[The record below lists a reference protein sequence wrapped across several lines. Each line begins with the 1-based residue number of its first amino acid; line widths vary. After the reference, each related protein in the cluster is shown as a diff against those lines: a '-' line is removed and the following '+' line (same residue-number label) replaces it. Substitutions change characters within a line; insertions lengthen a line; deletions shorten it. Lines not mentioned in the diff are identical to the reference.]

1 MRKIEVKSMSV
12 KNFKGCKSLDIS
24 FSNVTNIY
32 GRNASGKTTVA
43 DAFSWLLFGKDSQG
57 REKFQIRPLDEKNM
71 LIDKT
76 AIYVKAILA
85 VDGKTVKLEKAQE
98 QNWVKKRGS
107 EAEEL
112 AGNINKYAIDSFPM
126 SEKEYKEKIAEII
139 PEDLFKLVADPKSF
153 PTLPWKKQREI
164 LLQIVSGVT
173 EEDLLNQEPDTYACI
188 ADDLR
193 RAPVEKCMK
202 KVKKQLAPLEKAR
215 EEIPIRIDEARKSL
229 VEVENLSDLELQKNA
244 LEDELEKI
252 RQEAMTGGTNVFQ
265 ALQEERLNVVKKAEK
280 RRDQLE
286 DDLRE
291 KRTAARKEY
300 DEATD
305 RGRVLRAEYDQR
317 KKEKRILEEEVK
329 NRNQERKSLGEA
341 YNALKITELPEE
353 SEFCDKCGQRLP
365 AEKLEE
371 IKANFEKQKASKM
384 ERIYEHA
391 KVLKAEGVESSQKI
405 AGLDEAIK
413 DAKTAWETAAGESS
427 KAYAILQ
434 ELPDSADVSK
444 DPTYMDVLKKAAEI
458 KDKILSMSDSRK
470 AQEELRKREQKV
482 QQELDKVKELLAQ
495 AKASVQTEERIA
507 KLEAELKEKAQQAG
521 DLMQKQFLLEKISRK
536 KMDMLAESI
545 NAEFSFV
552 KFKLFERQINGGVKD
567 TCEMLVNG
575 VPYSSLNSAAKMQAG
590 LDVIHSLSRLHQI
603 SAPVWLDNRESVTDI
618 PPVDAQVINLIVS
631 PKDEKLRI
639 E

>member
-193 RAPVEKCMK
+193 RAPVEKCME

-444 DPTYMDVLKKAAEI
+444 DPTYMDLLKKAAEI

>member
-1 MRKIEVKSMSV
+1 MHFR
-12 KNFKGCKSLDIS
+12 G
-24 FSNVTNIY
+24 
-32 GRNASGKTTVA
+32 
-43 DAFSWLLFGKDSQG
+43 WLFGKDSQG

-444 DPTYMDVLKKAAEI
+444 DPTYMDLLKKAAEI

>member
-1 MRKIEVKSMSV
+1 MKKIEIKSMSV
-12 KNFKGCKSLDIS
+12 QNFKGCKSLDIS

-32 GRNASGKTTVA
+32 GKNASGKTTVA
-43 DAFSWLLFGKDSQG
+43 DAFFWLMFGKDSQG

-71 LIDKT
+71 PIDKT
-76 AIYVKAILA
+76 TIYVKAVLV

-139 PEDLFKLVADPKSF
+139 PEDLFKLVTDPKVF
-153 PTLPWKKQREI
+153 PMLPWKKQREI
-164 LLQIVSGVT
+164 LLQMVSGVT
-173 EEDLLNQEPDTYACI
+173 EEGLLNQEPDTYACI
-188 ADDLR
+188 VEDLR
-193 RAPVEKCMK
+193 QAPVEKCME

-229 VEVENLSDLELQKNA
+229 VEIENLSDLELQKNA
-244 LEDELEKI
+244 LEDELGKI
-252 RQEAMTGGTNVFQ
+252 RQEAMAGGTGAFQ
-265 ALQEERLNVVKKAEK
+265 VLQEERLNVVKRAEK
-280 RRDQLE
+280 RREQLE
-286 DDLRE
+286 DALRE
-291 KRTAARKEY
+291 KRTAVRKEY

-305 RGRVLRAEYDQR
+305 REGVLRAEYDQR
-317 KKEKRILEEEVK
+317 KKEKQALEEEVK
-329 NRNQERKSLGEA
+329 NKDQERKSLGEA
-341 YNALKITELPEE
+341 YNALKISELPEW

-365 AEKLEE
+365 IEKLEE
-371 IKANFEKQKASKM
+371 IKANFEKQKVSKM
-384 ERIYEHA
+384 ERLYEQA
-391 KVLKAEGVESSQKI
+391 KSLKAEGVESSQKI
-405 AGLDEAIK
+405 AELDEAIK
-413 DAKTAWETAAGESS
+413 DAKTAWETAVGESS

-434 ELPDSADVSK
+434 EVPDSIDVSK
-444 DPTYMDVLKKAAEI
+444 DPAYVELFKKAAEI
-458 KDKILSMSDSRK
+458 KDKILSMSDSGK
-470 AQEELRKREQKV
+470 AQEEFRKKEQKV
-482 QQELDKVKELLAQ
+482 QRELDAVKELLVQ
-495 AKASVQTEERIA
+495 AKANVQTEERIA
-507 KLEAELKEKAQQAG
+507 QLEAELKEKAQQAG
-521 DLMQKQFLLEKISRK
+521 DLMQKQFLLEKLSRK

-552 KFKLFERQINGGVKD
+552 KFKLFERQINGGMKD

-618 PPVDAQVINLIVS
+618 PALDAQVINLIVS
-631 PKDEKLRI
+631 AADEKLRI

>member
-1 MRKIEVKSMSV
+1 MKKIEIKSMSIQ
-12 KNFKGCKSLDIS
+12 NFKGCKSLDIS

-32 GRNASGKTTVA
+32 GKNASGKTTVA
-43 DAFSWLLFGKDSQG
+43 DAFFWLMFGKDSQG

-71 LIDKT
+71 PIDKT
-76 AIYVKAILA
+76 TIYVKAVLV

-139 PEDLFKLVADPKSF
+139 LEDLFKLVADPKAF
-153 PTLPWKKQREI
+153 PTLPWKKQREV
-164 LLQIVSGVT
+164 LLQMISGVT

-193 RAPVEKCMK
+193 QAPVEKCME

-229 VEVENLSDLELQKNA
+229 AEIENLSDLELQKNA

-252 RQEAMTGGTNVFQ
+252 RQEAMAGGTDAFQ
-265 ALQEERLNVVKKAEK
+265 TLQEERLDVVKRVEK
-280 RRDQLE
+280 RREQLE
-286 DDLRE
+286 EDLRE

-300 DEATD
+300 DEATE
-305 RGRVLRAEYDQR
+305 REQVLRAEYNQR
-317 KKEKRILEEEVK
+317 KKEKQILEEEVESK
-329 NRNQERKSLGEA
+329 NQERKSLGEA
-341 YNALKITELPEE
+341 YNVLKISELPKG
-353 SEFCDKCGQRLP
+353 SEFCDKCGQKLP
-365 AEKLEE
+365 IGKLEE
-371 IKANFEKQKASKM
+371 IKANFEKQKVSKM
-384 ERIYEHA
+384 ERLYEQA
-391 KVLKAEGVESSQKI
+391 KALKAEGVESSQKI
-405 AGLDEAIK
+405 AELDEAIK
-413 DAKTAWETAAGESS
+413 DAKTAWETAVGESS

-434 ELPDSADVSK
+434 EVPDSIDVSK
-444 DPTYMDVLKKAAEI
+444 DSAYVELFKKAAEI
-458 KDKILSMSDSRK
+458 KDKILSMSDSGK
-470 AQEELRKREQKV
+470 AQEEFRKKEQKV
-482 QQELDKVKELLAQ
+482 QRELDAAKELLAQ
-495 AKASVQTEERIA
+495 AKANVQTEERIA
-507 KLEAELKEKAQQAG
+507 QLEAELKEKAQQAG
-521 DLMQKQFLLEKISRK
+521 DLMQKQFLLEKLSRK

-552 KFKLFERQINGGVKD
+552 KFKLFERQINGGMKD

-618 PPVDAQVINLIVS
+618 PALDAQVINLIVS
-631 PKDEKLRI
+631 AADEKLRI

>member
-112 AGNINKYAIDSFPM
+112 AGNINKYAIDSFPI

-139 PEDLFKLVADPKSF
+139 PENLFKLVTDPKVF

-164 LLQIVSGVT
+164 LLQMVSGVT

-193 RAPVEKCMK
+193 RAPVEKCME

-215 EEIPIRIDEARKSL
+215 EEIPIRIDEVRKSL

-300 DEATD
+300 DEAAD

-413 DAKTAWETAAGESS
+413 DAKTAWETAVGESS

-434 ELPDSADVSK
+434 ELSDSADVSK
-444 DPTYMDVLKKAAEI
+444 DPTYMDLLKKAAEI
-458 KDKILSMSDSRK
+458 KDKILSISDSRK

-536 KMDMLAESI
+536 KMDMLAENI

-631 PKDEKLRI
+631 LKDEKLRI

>member
-1 MRKIEVKSMSV
+1 M
-12 KNFKGCKSLDIS
+12 
-24 FSNVTNIY
+24 
-32 GRNASGKTTVA
+32 RNA
-43 DAFSWLLFGKDSQG
+43 
-57 REKFQIRPLDEKNM
+57 
-71 LIDKT
+71 
-76 AIYVKAILA
+76 
-85 VDGKTVKLEKAQE
+85 
-98 QNWVKKRGS
+98 
-107 EAEEL
+107 
-112 AGNINKYAIDSFPM
+112 
-126 SEKEYKEKIAEII
+126 
-139 PEDLFKLVADPKSF
+139 
-153 PTLPWKKQREI
+153 WKKSRN
-164 LLQIVSGVT
+164 S
-173 EEDLLNQEPDTYACI
+173 
-188 ADDLR
+188 
-193 RAPVEKCMK
+193 
-202 KVKKQLAPLEKAR
+202 LAPLEKAR
-215 EEIPIRIDEARKSL
+215 EEIPIRIDEVRKSL

-300 DEATD
+300 DEAAD

-413 DAKTAWETAAGESS
+413 DAKTAWETAVGESS

-434 ELPDSADVSK
+434 ELSDSADVSK
-444 DPTYMDVLKKAAEI
+444 DPTYM
-458 KDKILSMSDSRK
+458 
-470 AQEELRKREQKV
+470 
-482 QQELDKVKELLAQ
+482 ELL
-495 AKASVQTEERIA
+495 KR
-507 KLEAELKEKAQQAG
+507 L
-521 DLMQKQFLLEKISRK
+521 QKSKIRFFPC
-536 KMDMLAESI
+536 L
-545 NAEFSFV
+545 
-552 KFKLFERQINGGVKD
+552 
-567 TCEMLVNG
+567 T
-575 VPYSSLNSAAKMQAG
+575 P
-590 LDVIHSLSRLHQI
+590 
-603 SAPVWLDNRESVTDI
+603 
-618 PPVDAQVINLIVS
+618 
-631 PKDEKLRI
+631 EKLRKSLEKENRKFSRSWI
-639 E
+639 R

>member
-193 RAPVEKCMK
+193 RAPVEKCME

-444 DPTYMDVLKKAAEI
+444 DPTYMDLLKKAAEI

-575 VPYSSLNSAAKMQAG
+575 VPYSSLNNAAKMQAG
-590 LDVIHSLSRLHQI
+590 LDVIHSLSRLHQT

-618 PPVDAQVINLIVS
+618 PPLDAQVINLIVS
-631 PKDEKLRI
+631 AADEKLRI

>member
-1 MRKIEVKSMSV
+1 MKKIEIKSMSIQ
-12 KNFKGCKSLDIS
+12 NFKGCKSLDIS
-24 FSNVTNIY
+24 FPNVTNIY
-32 GRNASGKTTVA
+32 GKNASGKTTVA
-43 DAFSWLLFGKDSQG
+43 DAFFWLMFGKDSQG

-71 LIDKT
+71 PIDKT
-76 AIYVKAILA
+76 TIYVKAVLV

-139 PEDLFKLVADPKSF
+139 PEDLFKLVTDPKVF

-164 LLQIVSGVT
+164 LLQMVSGVT

-193 RAPVEKCMK
+193 QAPVEKCME

-229 VEVENLSDLELQKNA
+229 AEIENLSDLELQKNA

-252 RQEAMTGGTNVFQ
+252 RQEAMAGGTDAFQ
-265 ALQEERLNVVKKAEK
+265 TLQEERLDVVKRVEK
-280 RRDQLE
+280 RREQLE
-286 DDLRE
+286 EDLRE

-300 DEATD
+300 DEATE
-305 RGRVLRAEYDQR
+305 REQVLRAEYNQR
-317 KKEKRILEEEVK
+317 KKEKQILEEEVESK
-329 NRNQERKSLGEA
+329 NQERKSLGEA
-341 YNALKITELPEE
+341 YNVLKISELPKG
-353 SEFCDKCGQRLP
+353 SEFCDKCGQKLP
-365 AEKLEE
+365 IGKLEE
-371 IKANFEKQKASKM
+371 IKANFEKQKVSKM
-384 ERIYEHA
+384 ERLYEQA
-391 KVLKAEGVESSQKI
+391 KALKAEGVESSQKI
-405 AGLDEAIK
+405 AELDEAIK
-413 DAKTAWETAAGESS
+413 DAKTAWETAVGESS

-434 ELPDSADVSK
+434 EVPDSIDVSK
-444 DPTYMDVLKKAAEI
+444 DSAYVELFKKAAEI
-458 KDKILSMSDSRK
+458 KDKILSMSDSGK
-470 AQEELRKREQKV
+470 AQEEFRKKEQKV
-482 QQELDKVKELLAQ
+482 QRELDAAKELLAQ
-495 AKASVQTEERIA
+495 AKANVQTEERIA
-507 KLEAELKEKAQQAG
+507 QLEAELKEKAQQAG
-521 DLMQKQFLLEKISRK
+521 DLMQKQFLLEKLSRK

-552 KFKLFERQINGGVKD
+552 KFKLFERQINGGMKD

-618 PPVDAQVINLIVS
+618 PALDAQVINLIVS
-631 PKDEKLRI
+631 AADEKLRI

>member
-444 DPTYMDVLKKAAEI
+444 DPTYMDLLKKAAEI

>member
-112 AGNINKYAIDSFPM
+112 AGNINKYAIDSFPI

-139 PEDLFKLVADPKSF
+139 PENLFKLITDPKVF

-164 LLQIVSGVT
+164 LLQMVSGVT

-193 RAPVEKCMK
+193 RAPVEKCME

-291 KRTAARKEY
+291 KRAAARKEY

-405 AGLDEAIK
+405 AGLDEVIK
-413 DAKTAWETAAGESS
+413 DAKTAWETAVGESS

-444 DPTYMDVLKKAAEI
+444 DPTYMDLLKKAAEI

-552 KFKLFERQINGGVKD
+552 KFKLFEQQINGGVKD

>member
-1 MRKIEVKSMSV
+1 M
-12 KNFKGCKSLDIS
+12 
-24 FSNVTNIY
+24 
-32 GRNASGKTTVA
+32 
-43 DAFSWLLFGKDSQG
+43 
-57 REKFQIRPLDEKNM
+57 
-71 LIDKT
+71 
-76 AIYVKAILA
+76 
-85 VDGKTVKLEKAQE
+85 
-98 QNWVKKRGS
+98 KKRGS

-444 DPTYMDVLKKAAEI
+444 DPTYMDLLKKAAEI

-618 PPVDAQVINLIVS
+618 PPVDAQVIDLIVS

>member
-112 AGNINKYAIDSFPM
+112 AGNINKYAIDSFPI

-139 PEDLFKLVADPKSF
+139 PENLFKLVTDPKVF

-164 LLQIVSGVT
+164 LLQMVSGVT

-193 RAPVEKCMK
+193 RAPVEKCME

-215 EEIPIRIDEARKSL
+215 EEIPIRIDEVRKSL

-300 DEATD
+300 DEAAD

-413 DAKTAWETAAGESS
+413 DAKTAWETAVGESS

-434 ELPDSADVSK
+434 ELSDSADVSK
-444 DPTYMDVLKKAAEI
+444 DPTYMDLLKKAAEI

-536 KMDMLAESI
+536 KMDMLAENI

-631 PKDEKLRI
+631 PEDEKLRI

>member
-112 AGNINKYAIDSFPM
+112 AGNINKYAIDSFPI

-139 PEDLFKLVADPKSF
+139 PENLFKLVTDPKVF
-153 PTLPWKKQREI
+153 PTLSWKKQREI
-164 LLQIVSGVT
+164 LLQMVSGVT

-193 RAPVEKCMK
+193 RAPVEKCME

-215 EEIPIRIDEARKSL
+215 EEIPIRIDEVRKSL

-300 DEATD
+300 DEAAD

-413 DAKTAWETAAGESS
+413 DAKTAWETAVGESS

-434 ELPDSADVSK
+434 ELSDSADVSK
-444 DPTYMDVLKKAAEI
+444 DPTYMDLLKKAAEI

-536 KMDMLAESI
+536 KMDMLAENI